1 MAARRPVSAPT
12 FRFAPR
18 REKRPWGWFGLS
30 VFLHVLIIVLAVV
43 DLTKPEPFDVDTRTP
58 GGPGPAGGGGGGGWE
73 RVTYITM
80 PAYQAPAK
88 PKEESKRPRFED
100 IVIPKPEMAKLD
112 IPVDTVQF
120 DLSQTDRVVVG
131 GPVQGRGA
139 GTGGGP
145 GSGTG
150 SGGGIGSGRGT
161 GVGSGTG
168 PGTGGN
174 GGDIFPPAPRYTIL
188 PPQPVPNSDKG
199 RTFQAKITVAADGR
213 VLDVKV
219 RPQIRDRNYRR
230 RFEEQLYQW
239 AFAPAVTREGTPVRG
254 ELVVTITL

>member
-1 MAARRPVSAPT
+1 MTAPRPAPTPT

-18 REKRPWGWFGLS
+18 REKRPWGWLALS
-30 VFLHVLIIVLAVV
+30 ILLHVSVIALALIDFSSA
-43 DLTKPEPFDVDTRTP
+43 EPFDVDQRTP
-58 GGPGPAGGGGGGGWE
+58 GGPGPAGGGGGGGAD
-73 RVTYITM
+73 RVTYITL

-88 PKEESKRPRFED
+88 PKEEETRPKLEE
-100 IVIPKPEMAKLD
+100 IPIPKPIVAEIE
-112 IPVDTVQF
+112 IPVDSVQF
-120 DLSQTDRVVVG
+120 DLTHTDRVVLG
-131 GPVQGRGA
+131 GPVLGKGA

-150 SGGGIGSGRGT
+150 TGGGIGSGRGT

-174 GGDIFPPAPRYTIL
+174 GGEIFPPAPRYTIL
-188 PPQPVPNSDKG
+188 PPQPVPKSDKG

-213 VLDVKV
+213 VLNVEV
-219 RPQIRDRNYRR
+219 RPKIRDLAYRR

-239 AFAPAVTREGTPVRG
+239 AFAPAVTREGVPVRG
-254 ELVVTITL
+254 ETVITITL